1 MIFDG
6 QFQSHFGQVKK
17 ISEFHWSY
25 SDFLPLGKF
34 GRISGESLPVVLYDG
49 DFHNEWL
56 IVKNGRKLGI
66 ELDLSSERLEEYLVS
81 VRFVYDWS
89 LGYFMELR
97 NNGSIFLQ
105 LGTSVNKKLD
115 LRFVFGSEI
124 QVKTTKMSFGEG
136 KLIDFDLSVVSY
148 DFSSKT
154 LVTLYRDK
162 TLLEIFTFDGHIS
175 LESLKI
181 VFFSENLLG
190 SA

>member
-1 MIFDG
+1 
-6 QFQSHFGQVKK
+6 
-17 ISEFHWSY
+17 
-25 SDFLPLGKF
+25 
-34 GRISGESLPVVLYDG
+34 
-49 DFHNEWL
+49 
-56 IVKNGRKLGI
+56 
-66 ELDLSSERLEEYLVS
+66 
-81 VRFVYDWS
+81 VYDWS

-105 LGTSVNKKLD
+105 LGTSVGKKLD

-162 TLLEIFTFDGHIS
+162 SVIEIFTFDGHIS

-181 VFFSENLLG
+181 VFFSENLLR